1 MQAALSIPTVITE
14 APAILANS
22 HTIQAELAWLELII
36 DTRLKLYFQTEC
48 DYASTEAV
56 PLPDLST
63 DTSPYARLV
72 REHRL
77 DPADRLVMILAL
89 APHVRPQLLDYFFV
103 RNTAYDR
110 GFTEFGG
117 VKGKNHGGFLPTGE
131 TALFLLAGE
140 DLTQRITLQT
150 HLLHES
156 ALFRTNILRLEVTDP
171 QEPALSGPLALTP
184 DYVAYLTTGEQS
196 KPNFSPDFPASLVRT
211 TMEWDDLV
219 VDFQIMS
226 EIMEIKA
233 WIEHGDTIL
242 GDAHLK
248 KYLKPGYRALF
259 YGPPGTGKSLTAGL
273 LGHST
278 GLDVYK
284 IDLSMV
290 VSKYIGETEKNLG
303 RVFDM
308 AQNRRWILFF
318 DEADALF
325 GKRSETN
332 SSNDRH
338 ANQEV
343 AYLLQRIEDFPGII
357 ILATNLKDNI
367 DAAFARRFQSI
378 IHFPAPN
385 ATRRARLWKQA
396 FNGPY
401 ELAKDVNFD
410 TIAEK
415 YSIAGGAII
424 NVLRFC
430 VLTAAQNKRA
440 IKQDDILTGLKK
452 EFYKDGKT
460 LEEVEKET
468 GRR

>member
-1 MQAALSIPTVITE
+1 MNPLTVS
-14 APAILANS
+14 APLLETTAILANS
-22 HTIQAELAWLELII
+22 QTIQAELAWLEAII

-48 DYASTEAV
+48 DYETVEEVS
-56 PLPDLST
+56 PPDLSA
-63 DTSPYARLV
+63 DASPYARLV
-72 REHRL
+72 RERAFT
-77 DPADRLVMILAL
+77 PPDRLVLILTL
-89 APHVRPQLLDYFFV
+89 SPHVRPQLLDYFFV

-131 TALFLLAGE
+131 TALFLLAGD
-140 DLTQRITLQT
+140 DLAHRITLQT

-156 ALFRTNILRLEVTDP
+156 PLFRTNILRLEVTDP

-211 TMEWDDLV
+211 TMAWDDLV
-219 VDFQIMS
+219 VDYQIMS
-226 EIMEIKA
+226 EILEIKA
-233 WIEHGDTIL
+233 WIEHGDAIL

-273 LGHST
+273 LGHTT

-343 AYLLQRIEDFPGII
+343 AYLLQRIEDFPGVI

-396 FNGPY
+396 FSGS
-401 ELAKDVNFD
+401 ELAPDVDFD
-410 TIAEK
+410 KIAEK

-430 VLTAAQNKRA
+430 VLSAAQNKRA
-440 IKQDDILTGLKK
+440 IKQDDVLTGLKK
-452 EFYKDGKT
+452 EFYKDGRT

-468 GRR
+468 SKR

>member
-1 MQAALSIPTVITE
+1 MQPALSVSTAAIETSV
-14 APAILANS
+14 ILANS
-22 HTIQAELAWLELII
+22 DTIQAELAWLEAIV

-48 DYASTEAV
+48 DYETIEEV
-56 PLPDLST
+56 PLPDLNA
-63 DTSPYARLV
+63 DTSPYAQLV
-72 REHRL
+72 RERPL
-77 DPADRLVMILAL
+77 TAPDRLVLILTL

-131 TALFLLAGE
+131 TALFLLAGD
-140 DLTQRITLQT
+140 DLARRITLQT

-156 ALFRTNILRLEVTDP
+156 PLFRTNILRLEVTDP

-211 TMEWDDLV
+211 TMAWDDLV
-219 VDFQIMS
+219 VDYQIMS
-226 EIMEIKA
+226 EILEIKA

-273 LGHST
+273 LGHTT

-343 AYLLQRIEDFPGII
+343 AYLLQRIEDFPGVI

-396 FNGPY
+396 FSGS
-401 ELAKDVNFD
+401 ELAPDVNFD

-430 VLTAAQNKRA
+430 VLASAQNKRP
-440 IKQDDILTGLKK
+440 IKQDDVLTGLKK
-452 EFYKDGKT
+452 EFYKDGRT
-460 LEEVEKET
+460 LEEVEKST
-468 GRR
+468 NLR

>member
-1 MQAALSIPTVITE
+1 MQTTLSVPPVATE
-14 APAILANS
+14 ASVILANS
-22 HTIQAELAWLELII
+22 QVIQAELAWLELLI

-48 DYASTEAV
+48 DYETIEEV
-56 PLPDLST
+56 PLPDLHSNA
-63 DTSPYARLV
+63 SPYAQLV
-72 REHRL
+72 RTRAL
-77 DPADRLVMILAL
+77 TAPDRLVLILTL

-117 VKGKNHGGFLPTGE
+117 IKGKNHGGFLPTGE
-131 TALFLLAGE
+131 TALFLLAGD
-140 DLTQRITLQT
+140 DLARRITLQT

-156 ALFRTNILRLEVTDP
+156 PLFRTNILRLEVTDP

-211 TMEWDDLV
+211 TMQWDDLV
-219 VDFQIMS
+219 VDYQIMT

-308 AQNRRWILFF
+308 AENRRWILFF

-396 FNGPY
+396 FNGA
-401 ELAKDVNFD
+401 ELAQDVNFD

-430 VLTAAQNKRA
+430 VLAAAQNKRA
-440 IKQDDILTGLKK
+440 IKQDDVLTGLKK
-452 EFYKDGKT
+452 EFYKEGKT
-460 LEEVEKET
+460 LEEVEKKT
-468 GRR
+468 QKL